1 MSDFPY
7 RVALLR
13 EEQLKNTLYVSSSKF
28 GPQTSKANHL
38 SENRDRSRGGDH
50 ISARLERTV
59 RLSDQLD
66 ITGVG
71 LSDETSDGG
80 QIQIKMKFTPC
91 LERSDSLASNFE
103 TLTYSDYT
111 DTYLLR
117 KKTSTI

>member
-1 MSDFPY
+1 M
-7 RVALLR
+7 
-13 EEQLKNTLYVSSSKF
+13 SSSKF
-28 GPQTSKANHL
+28 GPQTSKASQQGGNK
-38 SENRDRSRGGDH
+38 DRSRGSDH

-91 LERSDSLASNFE
+91 LEQSDSLASNFE
-103 TLTYSDYT
+103 TVTYSDYT

-117 KKTSTI
+117 KKTFAIIYIYPGLLAPQVL